1 MYQVLIQNHDGEKE
15 WECRTQKEVCS
26 ELYEDASILLESE
39 ADEETRYGSR
49 FLDFQDKIRASHDG
63 KDGGR
68 QYNEQLQKIHYVITS
83 WARGARGARIYM
95 WFFLRQILAW
105 RRRGISEI
113 TVAPGG
119 ARSMMYFLGVQE
131 FFSDFDFKKILQKSK
146 KKISLL
152 KKK

>member
-1 MYQVLIQNHDGEKE
+1 MYQVLIENHDGEKE
-15 WECRTQKEVCS
+15 WECRTQKEVC
-26 ELYEDASILLESE
+26 EDIYLDASSVLESE
-39 ADEETRYGSR
+39 ADEETRYGSK
-49 FLDFQDKIRASHDG
+49 FLDFQDKIKASIEGEDN
-63 KDGGR
+63 KR
-68 QYNEQLQKIHYVITS
+68 EYNEQLQKIHYVITS
-83 WARGARGARIYM
+83 WARGARGARNVYVI
-95 WFFLRQILAW
+95 FLRQNLAW